1 MTGKRHWTLI
11 SSHGAVLIEVAR
23 DPDLPVHELADRVG
37 LTDRHAYR
45 ILVDLCDEGYLV
57 RERVGARNH
66 YRVDPNR
73 PLRHPAVADHRVGE
87 LLLALARAD
96 DSTLAGGG

>member
-11 SSHGAVLIEVAR
+11 SSHGAVLIAVAR
-23 DPDLPVHELADRVG
+23 DPDLPVREIAGRVG

-45 ILVDLCDEGYLV
+45 MLADLCEEGYLV
-57 RERVGARNH
+57 RERVGTRNR

-73 PLRHPAVADHRVGE
+73 PMRHATMADRRVGE
-87 LLLALARAD
+87 LLLALAGTER
-96 DSTLAGGG
+96 SGR

>member
-23 DPDLPVHELADRVG
+23 DPDLPVREIAGRVG

-45 ILVDLCDEGYLV
+45 MLADLCDEGYLV
-57 RERVGARNH
+57 RERVGAKNH
-66 YRVDPNR
+66 YRVDPKR
-73 PLRHPAVADHRVGE
+73 PMRHPALADRQVGE
-87 LLLALARAD
+87 LLHALAGTMSA
-96 DSTLAGGG
+96 AGSGG

>member
-23 DPDLPVHELADRVG
+23 DPDLPVREIAGRVG

-45 ILVDLCDEGYLV
+45 MLADLCDEGYLV

-73 PLRHPAVADHRVGE
+73 PLRHPTIADHRVGE
-87 LLLALARAD
+87 LLVALATAD
-96 DSTLAGGG
+96 GSRVTGG